1 MGKLAQIQSGK
12 NVRFLLLFIFFFLF
26 WKGNGVSRAHTLC
39 TSFCKGYAS
48 GMVWVCQR
56 WADGIVFGES
66 VHGVIV
72 GWANR
77 VTHIRPW
84 QHAELLELPNGGHTE
99 TVDDIHII
107 QCLWEREKKGKLSQF
122 RILFLVKRYVV
133 TTPHVSCHLLE
144 TIKPPLSNLLSL
156 RRGFN

>member
-12 NVRFLLLFIFFFLF
+12 NVRFFLLFIYYFVLERKRRFPSTHTMHELLQRVRQRY
-26 WKGNGVSRAHTLC
+26 GVGVPAL
-39 TSFCKGYAS
+39 G
-48 GMVWVCQR
+48 R
-56 WADGIVFGES
+56 WHCFRES